1 MDEAL
6 RRPLAPPP
14 APETENNG
22 EPGGI
27 KSRLFKPQTLVS
39 FAIALAIIIFLVARL
54 DINLHEVWLNIKHA
68 NGWLLLLAFAIFYT
82 TFVLR
87 ALRWRGMLENA
98 GINAANGYTLPSLP
112 HIVAILLL
120 SWFANCIVP
129 AKLGDGYRCWLLRRD
144 TGARFSATLGTIL
157 AERLVDLV
165 VLFTMM
171 GSAGLLAF
179 HGSMPSAVTN
189 TLVAGIALIVVGAA
203 VLTAMMFGK
212 DRIAHFVP
220 HRFREHYDHFHAAVF
235 ACLRRPVMPVAVS
248 VGIWVLDGCRL
259 YCVIHALGADL
270 SFSLALFVALMS
282 ALLTTLPFTP
292 AGLGVVEA
300 AVIVVLKLV
309 DVDPAMAGSI
319 AVVDRLINY
328 WSLIA
333 IGALLYA
340 WRLKADLRAAPRP
353 ATTS

>member
-6 RRPLAPPP
+6 RRPLASPPS
-14 APETENNG
+14 PETENSG

-27 KSRLFKPQTLVS
+27 KSRLLRPQTLVS
-39 FAIALAIIIFLVARL
+39 FGLALAIVVFLVARL
-54 DINLHEVWLNIKHA
+54 NINLHEVWVNIKNA
-68 NGWLLLLAFAIFYT
+68 NGWLLMLAFAIYYS

-87 ALRWRGMLENA
+87 AIRWRGMLESA
-98 GINAANGYTLPSLP
+98 GINAANGYNMPSLP
-112 HIVAILLL
+112 RIFSILLL

-129 AKLGDGYRCWLLRRD
+129 AKLGDGYRCDLFRRD

-171 GSAGLLAF
+171 ASAGLFAF
-179 HGSMPSAVTN
+179 HGSMPSEVTN
-189 TLVAGIALIVVGAA
+189 TLIAGIALICLGVVA
-203 VLTAMMFGK
+203 LTVMMFGK
-212 DRIAHFVP
+212 DRIARFVP

-235 ACLRRPVMPVAVS
+235 ACLRQPIMPLAIS
-248 VGIWVLDGCRL
+248 VGIWALDGCRL
-259 YCVIHALGADL
+259 YFVIHALGANL

-300 AVIVVLKLV
+300 AVIVVVKLV
-309 DVDPAMAGSI
+309 HVDPAMAGSI
-319 AVVDRLINY
+319 AVVDRLIGY

-340 WRLKADLRAAPRP
+340 WRLKTDLRAARP
-353 ATTS
+353 AGN

>member
-1 MDEAL
+1 
-6 RRPLAPPP
+6 
-14 APETENNG
+14 
-22 EPGGI
+22 
-27 KSRLFKPQTLVS
+27 
-39 FAIALAIIIFLVARL
+39 
-54 DINLHEVWLNIKHA
+54 
-68 NGWLLLLAFAIFYT
+68 
-82 TFVLR
+82 
-87 ALRWRGMLENA
+87 MLENA

-112 HIVAILLL
+112 RIFAILLL

-171 GSAGLLAF
+171 ASAGLLAF
-179 HGSMPSAVTN
+179 HGSMPSEVTN
-189 TLVAGIALIVVGAA
+189 TLIAGIALIIVGAV

-212 DRIAHFVP
+212 DRIARFVP

-235 ACLRRPVMPVAVS
+235 ACLRRPLMPVAVS

-340 WRLKADLRAAPRP
+340 WRLKTDLRAAPRP
-353 ATTS
+353 AAT